1 MGPRQWIKDADAKVD
16 VWNDNLD
23 TAWDNTGGKVFDAI
37 APIVMYGPDDQYP
50 EDAPINE
57 FLRGVSGIPGNI
69 AGGVGSVLENS
80 AVAWPVTA
88 AQKYIDWTSS
98 PAGPSPY
105 TAENFDRPLRNAET
119 DIRFAP
125 PEGPAPWEATT
136 FTQSEFDPTGTSA
149 PYDTYLGLLEGLAA
163 GPATG
168 RIEDMYEL
176 GQGEARRR
184 METADA
190 WEATQGARLDTSD
203 KALDAALIGM
213 QDTFGERLTTIR
225 EGSVER
231 QADTAELRDGLI
243 EATAGELGE
252 AAAAFMVSATR
263 SGDVLESQRSRNESH
278 MDDMDG
284 LYSMWSLDRTMQAA
298 GMKQQ
303 ARRDLADDVLA
314 MRELVHEFDYGIEMA
329 RLQGLQ
335 QAEQFAAGQNMQLQ
349 QTLAQIGLT
358 RDLAVQSA
366 SSEADDDWQRANAWL
381 SNPTTGWAFE
391 GMTPEMVMG
400 MSDAQMQSLYAE
412 AIRSADQIE
421 VAPGVFV
428 DAETAWLNS
437 QQTADPTMN
446 FGGVELGYNPTVQGV
461 GQVADMYELQASHPN
476 FEDAIAAMLA
486 TQGVGGSQAS
496 LPVVVPEAQGG
507 GFFGPGPLW
516 GPEGAQIP
524 FVGW

>member
-1 MGPRQWIKDADAKVD
+1 MGWQD
-16 VWNDNLD
+16 
-23 TAWDNTGGKVFDAI
+23 AWDNTGGKVWDAI
-37 APIVMYGPDDQYP
+37 APVVMYGPDDQFP

-57 FLRGVSGIPGNI
+57 FARGVSDVPRNI
-69 AGGVGSVLENS
+69 AGGWADAMTNQPWWAQVTNPLTAGPY
-80 AVAWPVTA
+80 VASKWD
-88 AQKYIDWTSS
+88 DWTTS
-98 PAGPSPY
+98 PAGPPSGY

-125 PEGPAPWEATT
+125 PEAPAPWETPT
-136 FTQSEFDPTGTSA
+136 FTQPVFDPSGTSA
-149 PYDTYLGLLEGLAA
+149 PYDTYLGLLEELEAS
-163 GPATG
+163 PATG

-252 AAAAFMVSATR
+252 AAAAFVVSATR

-298 GMKQQ
+298 GMKQS

-335 QAEQFAAGQNMQLQ
+335 QAEQFAAGQNRQLD

-366 SSEADDDWQRANAWL
+366 SSEADDDWGRANAWL

-400 MSDAQMQSLYAE
+400 MSDTQMQSLYE
-412 AIRSADQIE
+412 QAIRESEQIE

-446 FGGVELGYNPTVQGV
+446 WGGVELGYNPTVQGV
-461 GQVADMYELQASHPN
+461 GQVADMYELQAL
-476 FEDAIAAMLA
+476 DAITA
-486 TQGVGGSQAS
+486 TQGVQG
-496 LPVVVPEAQGG
+496 VGG
-507 GFFGPGPLW
+507 GLSPIDTSGITPDEDRSWFLW
-516 GPEGAQIP
+516 PWE
-524 FVGW
+524 